1 MLILL
6 SVTLLYGSFYLL
18 TDSYNMDLRIKYYR
32 HNTF

>member
-1 MLILL
+1 ML
-6 SVTLLYGSFYLL
+6 SVTLFYGLFYLL

>member
-6 SVTLLYGSFYLL
+6 SVTLFYRSYY
-18 TDSYNMDLRIKYYR
+18 SYNMDLRIKYYR

>member
-6 SVTLLYGSFYLL
+6 SVTLFYRLFYLL